1 MSRLLETL
9 CIENGQIRLLPYH
22 AARMQRSRHELLK
35 LSVPIDLQ
43 AALLPLLRNYPEGL
57 FKCRMLYGREIEEI
71 HILPY
76 QRPQIGSMK
85 KVYSDSIEYAHK
97 YEERAALHAL
107 YEQKEACDDILIIK
121 DGWVTDTYI
130 GNLLLFDGADWWTP
144 DTPLLRGVQRQYLL
158 DRGRI
163 KTAAIRE
170 SELGSFQAF
179 KFINALNPF
188 EASSAVPVNH
198 IH

>member
-22 AARMQRSRHELLK
+22 AARMQRSRRELLK
-35 LSVPIDLQ
+35 LTIPLDLQ
-43 AALLPLLRNYPEGL
+43 AALLPLLSDFQEGL
-57 FKCRMLYGREIEEI
+57 YKCRVLYEREIEEI
-71 HILPY
+71 NILPY
-76 QRPQIGSMK
+76 QRPQISFLK
-85 KVYSDSIEYAHK
+85 KVCSDSIDYAHK

-107 YEQKEACDDILIIK
+107 YQQKEACDDILIIK
-121 DGWVTDTYI
+121 NGWVTDTYI
-130 GNLLLFDGADWWTP
+130 GNLLLFDGEHWYTP
-144 DTPLLRGVQRQYLL
+144 DKPLLRGVQRQYLL

-163 KTAAIRE
+163 RTAAIRE
-170 SELGSFQAF
+170 RELSSFQAF

-188 EASSAVPVNH
+188 ETSVAVPISH